1 MEVNL
6 YSPRTGI
13 LALFTCALF
22 FSSHTE
28 AQSFLKTGPH
38 VFNYNYA
45 ELKFLDVESASGFA
59 LVGSAD
65 IKPNLALKAEYTAL
79 SAGSFDSDLLR
90 LGAANYFGSTT
101 YSQADWVLQA
111 GLDFA
116 GGDADD
122 TGLFLSGGIRYAVSD
137 ALEVNGALEL
147 STVFDTD
154 LTAKIA
160 ALYEVSTGFAA
171 IAEAE
176 LGDGTAIGLG
186 LRFYWR

>member
-1 MEVNL
+1 L
-6 YSPRTGI
+6 YSSRPGI
-13 LALFTCALF
+13 LALISFALM
-22 FSSHTE
+22 FSSQSG

-45 ELKFLDVESASGFA
+45 ELKFLDVESADGFA

-65 IKPNLALKAEYTAL
+65 IKPNLAVKVEYAAL
-79 SAGSFDSDLLR
+79 SDGSFDSDLLR
-90 LGAANYFGSTT
+90 LGATNYIGSTS
-101 YSQADWVLQA
+101 YSQADWVFQA
-111 GLDFA
+111 GLDFG
-116 GGDADD
+116 GGDGDGD
-122 TGLFLSGGIRYAVSD
+122 TGLFLSGGLRYAVSD

-147 STVFDTD
+147 ATIYDTD

-171 IAEAE
+171 LVEAE